1 MFFVLDAFTFQ
12 SQLLSTFGQPYDDV
26 ADVGLQAE
34 SVRCPTRTRN
44 FELVYREMIRWKYPL
59 HP

>member
-44 FELVYREMIRWKYPL
+44 FELVYREMIR
-59 HP
+59 